1 MDNDKLNIY
10 YRELEKLITA
20 MVDTEGLDLDRINN
34 ALAGLCKLFRVS
46 KGVTEFY
53 KSLSH
58 EKSGRGEVFVCY
70 DSGEGGK
77 EVMGRRIVTKSM
89 SVAKCRVYMPSTAA
103 PLSPEEREKVDLV
116 MKMVLTFISR
126 NRLQTVVE
134 RLTFYDD
141 NGYRNIRSF
150 FRYVEQLNEKKQLST
165 RTAIYFNLRH
175 FSQINQEIG
184 RNAGDVVIRNYFTM
198 LEEMIGDDGIVCRV
212 GGDNFVSLFDDSLLI
227 DVLEILKGVPVLY
240 DPAKSKRVNVSA
252 STGVFRIPDGFRYE
266 DPGDIMDKILAS
278 TKAAKSNS
286 SENIVFFDDKLLT
299 GSDSEDGVRLLF
311 PEALATGEFKVY
323 YQPKTDLQS
332 DEITGAEA
340 LCRWERNGE
349 VILPGEFIPILEQSS
364 DICQLDFYML
374 EQVCRDIRRRTDEGK
389 QVVRISVNLSR
400 KNLNEPDLTDHII
413 EVVDKYRVPHSLIEI
428 EFNGS
433 TNDVEFK
440 ELKRVVSGLQQEGI
454 RTSVDD
460 FGIGQSSLNLI
471 REIQWN
477 VLKLD
482 RNFLPVDGEN
492 SHSTRSIMFK
502 YVVAMAKELGLDCIA
517 EGVETENQ
525 VRILKDN
532 SCSLAQGFYFDKP
545 LPAEEFEQRLDK

>member
-1 MDNDKLNIY
+1 MDSDKLKIY
-10 YRELEKLITA
+10 YFELEKLITA
-20 MVDTEGLDLDRINN
+20 MTDTEGFDISRINS

-46 KGVTEFY
+46 RGVTEFY

-89 SVAKCRVYMPSTAA
+89 TVAKCRVYMPAGA
-103 PLSPEEREKVDLV
+103 EPLSAEEREKVDLI
-116 MKMVLTFISR
+116 MKMVLSFVSR
-126 NRLQTVVE
+126 NRLQTIVE

-141 NGYRNIRSF
+141 NGYRNMRSF
-150 FRYVEQLNEKKQLST
+150 FRYVEQLNEKKQLGT
-165 RTAIYFNLRH
+165 HTAIYFNLRH

-184 RNAGDVVIRNYFTM
+184 RNAGDVVIRSYFTM
-198 LEEMIGDDGIVCRV
+198 LEEMIGDEGIVCRV
-212 GGDNFVSLFDDSLLI
+212 GGDNFVAIFDDSLLI
-227 DVLEILKGVPVLY
+227 DVLEILKGVPVNY
-240 DPAKSKRVNVSA
+240 DSNGSKRVTVSA

-278 TKAAKSNS
+278 NKAAKGDGT
-286 SENIVFFDDKLLT
+286 ENIVFFDDKLLS
-299 GSDSEDGVRLLF
+299 GSETDDGVRLLF
-311 PEALATGEFKVY
+311 PEALREGEFKVY

-332 DEITGAEA
+332 EEITGAEA

-349 VILPGEFIPILEQSS
+349 VMLPGDFIPILEQGSE
-364 DICQLDFYML
+364 ICELDFYML
-374 EQVCRDIRRRTDEGK
+374 EQVCRDIRRRMDENK
-389 QVVRISVNLSR
+389 PVVRISVNLSR
-400 KNLNEPDLTDHII
+400 KNLMDADLTDHII

-428 EFNGS
+428 ELTDAS
-433 TNDVEFK
+433 NDVEFK
-440 ELKRVVSGLQQEGI
+440 DLKRVVSGLQQEGI

-471 REIQWN
+471 REIPWN

-482 RNFLPVDGEN
+482 KNFLPADGEN
-492 SHSTRSIMFK
+492 AHSTRSIMFK
-502 YVVAMAKELGLDCIA
+502 YVVAMAKELGLECIA

-525 VRILKDN
+525 VNMLRRND
-532 SCSLAQGFYFDKP
+532 CSLAQGFYFDKP
-545 LPAEEFEQRLDK
+545 LPADVFEERLDK

>member
-1 MDNDKLNIY
+1 
-10 YRELEKLITA
+10 
-20 MVDTEGLDLDRINN
+20 
-34 ALAGLCKLFRVS
+34 
-46 KGVTEFY
+46 
-53 KSLSH
+53 
-58 EKSGRGEVFVCY
+58 
-70 DSGEGGK
+70 
-77 EVMGRRIVTKSM
+77 
-89 SVAKCRVYMPSTAA
+89 
-103 PLSPEEREKVDLV
+103 
-116 MKMVLTFISR
+116 
-126 NRLQTVVE
+126 
-134 RLTFYDD
+134 
-141 NGYRNIRSF
+141 
-150 FRYVEQLNEKKQLST
+150 
-165 RTAIYFNLRH
+165 
-175 FSQINQEIG
+175 
-184 RNAGDVVIRNYFTM
+184 
-198 LEEMIGDDGIVCRV
+198 
-212 GGDNFVSLFDDSLLI
+212 
-227 DVLEILKGVPVLY
+227 
-240 DPAKSKRVNVSA
+240 
-252 STGVFRIPDGFRYE
+252 
-266 DPGDIMDKILAS
+266 
-278 TKAAKSNS
+278 
-286 SENIVFFDDKLLT
+286 
-299 GSDSEDGVRLLF
+299 
-311 PEALATGEFKVY
+311 
-323 YQPKTDLQS
+323 
-332 DEITGAEA
+332 
-340 LCRWERNGE
+340 
-349 VILPGEFIPILEQSS
+349 
-364 DICQLDFYML
+364 ML

-471 REIQWN
+471 REIPWN